1 MRINR
6 ARYDL
11 EGLTLFQDGEY
22 IAVGEYHSGS
32 YRCEVTEIDEDGN
45 ETSATT
51 RLLTPVDLI
60 GAETI

>member
-11 EGLTLFQDGEY
+11 EGLTLFRDGEY
-22 IAVGEYHSGS
+22 IAVGNYHSGS
-32 YRCEVTEIDEDGN
+32 YRCEVTEADEDGN
-45 ETSATT
+45 ETTTT

-60 GAETI
+60 GAEII